1 MGGHYHDTMNHPDLA
16 GFPVVVEHDIAWG
29 DMDAYQHVN
38 NVVYF
43 RYFENAR
50 IPWLDKV
57 GWDTIEVDGIGP
69 ILHSTSARYR
79 RALTYPDRILIGVR
93 AIEVQLDRA
102 TVEYRIVS
110 TKLNALAADGQAV
123 IVSYDYSASEKC
135 PIPESV
141 RKAMEELQA
150 HP

>member
-135 PIPESV
+135 PIPEGV
-141 RKAMEELQA
+141 
-150 HP
+150 

>member
-123 IVSYDYSASEKC
+123 IVSYDYSASKKC
-135 PIPESV
+135 PIPEGV
-141 RKAMEELQA
+141 RKAMEEMR
-150 HP
+150 

>member
-1 MGGHYHDTMNHPDLA
+1 MNYPDLA

-43 RYFENAR
+43 RYFELAR
-50 IPWLDKV
+50 LHWLDRI
-57 GWDTIEVDGIGP
+57 GWMKSREVTGQGP
-69 ILHSTSARYR
+69 IIASTSARYR
-79 RALTYPDRILIGVR
+79 RALAYPDRILIGVR
-93 AIEVQLDRA
+93 AIEIQLDRA
-102 TVEYRIVS
+102 TIEYRIVS

-123 IVSYDYSASEKC
+123 IVSYDYSASKKC
-135 PIPESV
+135 PIPEGV
-141 RKAMEELQA
+141 RRAMEEAQA